1 MKKLVS
7 MLCII
12 LCITFLFVSCASA
25 SFGTF
30 QFEDDRFVGVFT
42 TENLDRI
49 IEEYELY
56 DSWYWTTGPRV
67 DQTFHGTE
75 DAGWTDTAVTKNG
88 GRAFI
93 QDTYGCRWLA
103 NRVNPEV
110 YGGLTGGYGECFGFS
125 MFIGYLLSGDY
136 NPYKTWH
143 YYSSLDAS
151 DGLRVGDILRTNY
164 KGGHSAVV
172 YSITDDEILFLQV
185 SGSSYNRISVGASFL
200 CGYPIALTTVDEI
213 KMLPANITIR
223 RSELNMAGGA
233 E

>member
-1 MKKLVS
+1 MKKFSGVLCLV
-7 MLCII
+7 LCFS
-12 LCITFLFVSCASA
+12 FLFIPGASA

-30 QFEDDRFVGVFT
+30 QFEDDRFAGEFT
-42 TENLDRI
+42 TENLNRI

-75 DAGWTDTAVTKNG
+75 DAGWTNTAVTVNG
-88 GRAFI
+88 GRAFV

-110 YGGLTGGYGECFGFS
+110 FGGLTGGYGECFGFS

-143 YYSSLDAS
+143 HYYNLDAS
-151 DGLRVGDILRTNY
+151 DGLRVGDIIRTNY
-164 KGGHSAVV
+164 KSGHSAVV
-172 YSITDDEILFLQV
+172 YSVSDDEILFLQV

-200 CGYPIALTTVDEI
+200 CGAPTALTSVEDI
-213 KMLPANITIR
+213 KKLPANITVHR
-223 RSELNMAGGA
+223 A
-233 E
+233 EQNTD